1 MEKIYSETDLNFAIL
16 LLENKQAAE
25 EKMLKEQFQHT
36 YESIKPINIIKNIFK
51 ETTESQEIKDNMLNT
66 TVGLT
71 AGYVSKI
78 IFERVANS
86 PLKKLVGNAVMFTV
100 KNAIAKNPEVVK
112 LLANGFL
119 NMISSKKSKD

>member
-1 MEKIYSETDLNFAIL
+1 
-16 LLENKQAAE
+16 
-25 EKMLKEQFQHT
+25 
-36 YESIKPINIIKNIFK
+36 
-51 ETTESQEIKDNMLNT
+51 MLNT

-78 IFERVANS
+78 SFEGVASS
-86 PLKKLVGNAVMFTV
+86 PLKKLVGSAVMFAV

-119 NMISSKKSKD
+119 NMISSKKS